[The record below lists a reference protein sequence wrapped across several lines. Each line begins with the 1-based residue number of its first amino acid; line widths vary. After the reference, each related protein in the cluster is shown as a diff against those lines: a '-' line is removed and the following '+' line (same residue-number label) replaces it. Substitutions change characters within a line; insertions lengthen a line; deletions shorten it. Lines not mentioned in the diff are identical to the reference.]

1 LTPYRDGKD
10 GPWSTFRI
18 EVGTP
23 SQQVRVIPASSQ
35 SSTWLVLPEACPD
48 SKGKDCAAN
57 RGLLYKRNVSSTWGE
72 YGSYHLN
79 TILEE
84 RVGLSGDGLYG
95 YETLSLGWT
104 GDNLPSLK
112 NQLVAGIITSDFY
125 LGSLSLS
132 PRPSNF
138 TDFNNPIP
146 SFMQDLRNSSTP
158 IPSLSWSYTAGA
170 FNLAPK
176 VFGSLILGGY
186 DSTRFQSN
194 DIIFPFGNDISLDFQ
209 VAIQSVTT
217 NITDTPL
224 LSTGII
230 SYIDSLVPDIWLPI
244 KTCQLFE
251 RAFGLIWNDTT
262 ELYLMNDTLHESLLE
277 KNPIVSF
284 KVGPQV
290 SGASIIIDMP
300 YWNFYQTATSAYV
313 GNSSGLYFPLKRA
326 ANDSQYVLGRTFL
339 QSAHISADYERSI
352 FNLSQA
358 LYPSS
363 STEEKI
369 VAVLPPLEENSP
381 GEGANSNLSD
391 SSGIGTGA
399 IAGITVGAFVLLVII
414 ATGIFI
420 MYRRKKKA
428 KSEEA
433 HELDDTDVQKT
444 QPHEVPGDDLKYEV
458 GEGLRHEVPG
468 DMNPTV
474 ELSAGRDQMK
484 PAEADGTALTIYEMP
499 GEGPKYVEMDGEGLV
514 LNTLP
519 ILDAAVPA
527 TAPSLRGTYD
537 SEVPEW
543 RYDDEAPLTPPA
555 ARELR

>member
-1 LTPYRDGKD
+1 
-10 GPWSTFRI
+10 
-18 EVGTP
+18 
-23 SQQVRVIPASSQ
+23 
-35 SSTWLVLPEACPD
+35 
-48 SKGKDCAAN
+48 
-57 RGLLYKRNVSSTWGE
+57 VSSTWEE
-72 YGSYHLN
+72 YGSYQLN

-84 RVGLSGDGLYG
+84 RVGLNGDGLYG

-104 GDNLPSLK
+104 GDNLPSLQH
-112 NQLVAGIITSDFY
+112 QLVAGIITSDFY

-146 SFMQDLRNSSTP
+146 SFMQGLRNSSTP

-176 VFGSLILGGY
+176 VFGSLVLGGY

-194 DIIFPFGNDISLDFQ
+194 DITFPFGDDISLDFQ

-217 NITDTPL
+217 NMTDTPL

-230 SYIDSLVPDIWLPI
+230 SYVDSLVPDIWLPI

-251 RAFGLIWNDTT
+251 EAFGLVWDNTT

-277 KNPIVSF
+277 KNPTVSF

-290 SGASIIIDMP
+290 SGASITIDMP
-300 YWNFYQTATSAYV
+300 YWNFYHTATSAYV
-313 GNSSGLYFPLKRA
+313 GNSSGLYFPLRRA
-326 ANDSQYVLGRTFL
+326 ANDTQYVLGRTFL
-339 QSAHISADYERSI
+339 QSAHISADYERSM

-363 STEEKI
+363 STKENI
-369 VAVLPPLEENSP
+369 VAVLPPLEETSP
-381 GEGANSNLSD
+381 GEGGNGNPSG

-399 IAGITVGAFVLLVII
+399 IAGIAVGAFVMLAVIAI
-414 ATGIFI
+414 AIFI

-428 KSEEA
+428 KREEA

-444 QPHEVPGDDLKYEV
+444 QPHEAPGDDLKYEV

-468 DMNPTV
+468 DMNLRA
-474 ELSAGRDQMK
+474 ELSAGKDQMK
-484 PAEADGTALTIYEMP
+484 PAEADGTELVIYEMP
-499 GEGPKYVEMDGEGLV
+499 GEDPKYAEMDGEGLV
-514 LNTLP
+514 LRTLP
-519 ILDAAVPA
+519 ILDAVPA
-527 TAPSLRGTYD
+527 TTPSLRDTYD
-537 SEVPEW
+537 SEAPEW

-555 ARELR
+555 ARESR

>member
-1 LTPYRDGKD
+1 LTPHRDGKD

-23 SQQVRVIPASSQ
+23 SQQVRVLPASDQ

-48 SKGKDCAAN
+48 SAGKDCGAN
-57 RGLLYKRNVSSTWGE
+57 RGLLYKRNVSSTWEE
-72 YGSYHLN
+72 YGSYQLN
-79 TILEE
+79 TVLEE
-84 RVGLSGDGLYG
+84 RVGLNGDGLYG

-104 GDNLPSLK
+104 GDNLPSLQH
-112 NQLVAGIITSDFY
+112 QLVAGIITSDFY

-146 SFMQDLRNSSTP
+146 SFMQGLRNSSTP

-176 VFGSLILGGY
+176 VFGSLVLGGY

-194 DIIFPFGNDISLDFQ
+194 NITFPFGDDISLDFQ

-217 NITDTPL
+217 NMTDTPL

-230 SYIDSLVPDIWLPI
+230 SYVDSLVPDIWLPI

-251 RAFGLIWNDTT
+251 EAFGLVWDNTT

-277 KNPIVSF
+277 KNPTVSF

-290 SGASIIIDMP
+290 SGASITIDMP
-300 YWNFYQTATSAYV
+300 YWNFYHTATFAYV
-313 GNSSGLYFPLKRA
+313 GNSSGLYFPLRRA
-326 ANDSQYVLGRTFL
+326 ANDTQYVLGRTFL
-339 QSAHISADYERSI
+339 QSAHISADYDRSM

-363 STEEKI
+363 SIKENI
-369 VAVLPPLEENSP
+369 VAVLPPLEETLP
-381 GEGANSNLSD
+381 GEGGNGNPSG

-399 IAGITVGAFVLLVII
+399 IAGIAVGAFVMLAVIAI
-414 ATGIFI
+414 AIFI

-428 KSEEA
+428 KREEA

-444 QPHEVPGDDLKYEV
+444 QPHEAPGDDLKYEV

-468 DMNPTV
+468 DMNLRA
-474 ELSAGRDQMK
+474 ELSAGKDQMK
-484 PAEADGTALTIYEMP
+484 PAEADGTELAIYEMP
-499 GEGPKYVEMDGEGLV
+499 GEDPKYAEMDGEGLV
-514 LNTLP
+514 LRTLP
-519 ILDAAVPA
+519 ILDAVPA
-527 TAPSLRGTYD
+527 TTPSLRDTYD

-555 ARELR
+555 ARESR